1 MSALGRTSALDP
13 SDVRQDLGTPLTSS
27 TARISPQG
35 GGFVCY
41 IYLDRYPLTWVVE
54 QSTSPTTNEPPAHRA
69 DNTRHYQRPSAQ
81 VVLAAS
87 HRAYYI
93 NRTSGLEYRRPR
105 HSIPYLPPLPHE
117 IHRLQQKRLPV
128 SKVLYQDALAGEDMI
143 ISNPALQRW
152 MAKPPFAMDLD
163 ETDPYSAEYQHWT
176 ECMEDIID
184 GLRMRL
190 QLEDDRRRRLELNT
204 NGWVVFMNAL
214 REEVV
219 QLLKDWESLNVRLYH
234 SYHASRQY
242 RMHQKYLRWLA
253 RTIYHLYYLEFLE

>member
-1 MSALGRTSALDP
+1 MGRRAKY
-13 SDVRQDLGTPLTSS
+13 LTNDERAS
-27 TARISPQG
+27 
-35 GGFVCY
+35 
-41 IYLDRYPLTWVVE
+41 
-54 QSTSPTTNEPPAHRA
+54 AHRE
-69 DNTRHYQRPSAQ
+69 DNARHYQRPSAQ

-87 HRAYYI
+87 HRAHYI
-93 NRTSGLEYRRPR
+93 KRTSGLEYPRPGR
-105 HSIPYLPPLPHE
+105 CIPYLPPLPHE
-117 IHRLQQKRLPV
+117 IHRLQRKCLPV
-128 SKVLYQDALAGEDMI
+128 SQVLYQDALAGEDMV
-143 ISNPALQRW
+143 ISNPVLQRW

-176 ECMEDIID
+176 ECREDIID

-204 NGWVVFMNAL
+204 NGWVAFMNAL